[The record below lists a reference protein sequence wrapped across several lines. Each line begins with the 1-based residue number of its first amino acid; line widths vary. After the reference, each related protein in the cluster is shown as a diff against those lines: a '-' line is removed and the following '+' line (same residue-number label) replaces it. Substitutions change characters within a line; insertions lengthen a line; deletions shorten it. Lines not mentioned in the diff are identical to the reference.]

1 MPNEITQPV
10 VVLKRSVPIAVL
22 LAVVTFVL
30 FARSLHYA
38 FLNYDDDLYVSNN
51 IAVTHGLSVPTIK
64 YAITKGDNGTWAPLT
79 WLSYELDTT
88 LFGVEPSS
96 YRLTNIALHAL
107 TGAVLFLAL
116 RLLLNSVSTSFIIA
130 ALFLF
135 HPLRTESVVWISERK
150 DVLFGF
156 FWVLGMLAYWFYA
169 QRPNFVRWLLVVLC
183 FVCGC
188 LSKMMMVTF
197 PFALLLLDI
206 WPMNRLNLESR
217 TPGDLWK
224 LIREKLPMM
233 LLCVPVIL
241 LNTLKLNARGIL
253 NPENAGL
260 LTKALRV
267 PVNYCFYL
275 EKTFLPTH
283 LSILYPI
290 SHVTITMTVVSSLLL
305 LVITVAAIRQLR
317 KAPWFF
323 VGWFWFL
330 GTLVPVIGFVTFGF
344 FYVGDRYTYI
354 PSIGLAIVVVL
365 GLERLLK
372 RFPMAYCGVALALIA
387 SCILTLQADLPRW
400 KDSYTLF
407 NSALNVGPHYVAFNN
422 RGEALLNQQEFLR
435 AISDF
440 DTAIRMDPDYADA
453 YNNRGTAK
461 VDLQRFQEALED
473 YNHSITL
480 SSNTAVY
487 YNNRAAAYYF
497 LQQYSLAKQDIDTCR
512 RLGMEPHPGLP
523 EAVDAA
529 MKAAP

>member
-1 MPNEITQPV
+1 MPNEITQSV
-10 VVLKRSVPIAVL
+10 EVLKRSAPIAIL

-30 FARSLHYA
+30 FARSLHYQ
-38 FLNYDDDLYVSNN
+38 FLNYDDDAYVYRN

-79 WLSYELDTT
+79 WLSFELDTT

-96 YRLTNIALHAL
+96 YRLTNIVLHAL

-116 RLLLNSVSTSFIIA
+116 RLMLNSVSTSFVIA

-135 HPLRTESVVWISERK
+135 HPLRNESVVWISERK

-156 FWVLGMLAYWFYA
+156 FWVLGLLAYWFYA
-169 QRPNFVRWLLVVLC
+169 KRPNFVRWLLVVLC

-188 LSKMMMVTF
+188 LGKMMMVTF
-197 PFALLLLDI
+197 PFALLLLDV
-206 WPMNRLNLESR
+206 WPMKRLNLESR

-224 LIREKLPMM
+224 LIREKLPMI
-233 LLCVPVIL
+233 LLCIPVIL
-241 LNTLKLNARGIL
+241 LNTLKLNARGTL

-275 EKTFLPTH
+275 DKTFWPTD

-290 SHVTITMTVVSSLLL
+290 NHVTITMTVVSSLLL

-365 GLERLLK
+365 ALERLLK
-372 RFPMAYCGVALALIA
+372 RFPMAHGGVALALIA
-387 SCILTLQADLPRW
+387 SCILALQADLPRW

-407 NSALNVGPHYVAFNN
+407 NSALNIGPHPVAYNN
-422 RGEALLNQQEFLR
+422 RGAAFLDLHDFQK
-435 AISDF
+435 AIDDF
-440 DTAIRMDPDYADA
+440 NTAIQMKPDYADA
-453 YNNRGTAK
+453 YDNRGTAYS
-461 VDLQRFQEALED
+461 DLQKFPEALAD
-473 YNHSITL
+473 YNQSIKL
-480 SSNTAVY
+480 SPNNAFY
-487 YNNRAAAYYF
+487 YNNRAATYYF
-497 LQQYSLAKQDIDTCR
+497 LKEYTLAKQDINTCL

-529 MKAAP
+529 MK